1 MNAGNRDIRVIWCG
15 FSGFQLKVGLESSYR
30 ADIRDIEDIYEF
42 GSLHALSP
50 RAKISRGA
58 RQSGNSEG
66 EQRGTTVR
74 QQRRRAEG
82 HDSPATSK
90 ASRGPRQSG
99 NSEGERRGTTV
110 RQQRRR
116 AEGHDSQDKQ
126 NDDILW
132 AAIILEHTFY
142 HNTNSKQQL

>member
-1 MNAGNRDIRVIWCG
+1 MNAGNRDIRVIRCG
-15 FSGFQLKVGLESSYR
+15 FSGFQLKVGVESSDR

-66 EQRGTTVR
+66 EQGHDSPATAKASRGARQSGNSEGEQGGTTVR

-82 HDSPATSK
+82 HDSPATAE
-90 ASRGPRQSG
+90 ASRG
-99 NSEGERRGTTV
+99 
-110 RQQRRR
+110 
-116 AEGHDSQDKQ
+116 A
-126 NDDILW
+126 
-132 AAIILEHTFY
+132 
-142 HNTNSKQQL
+142 